1 MNESL
6 VYLRDVSSGQSVD
19 ASLFD
24 EVSDEHLRLWE
35 NDWVPEMR
43 NHDTNTGGC
52 LPPQP
57 MKEP

>member
-35 NDWVPEMR
+35 NDWVHCRPIDWTQR
-43 NHDTNTGGC
+43 AGSLDFTR
-52 LPPQP
+52 L
-57 MKEP
+57 